1 MKRFFFAAVAAAMV
15 LSCAK
20 APEKSPSV
28 NIIFET
34 DMGNDIDDAIALDML
49 YKYVEA
55 GDVNLLAVCLNKG
68 GQSPAEYMD
77 IMNTWYGHPEV
88 PIGICS
94 LAMQNENHGYTAHV
108 AGMKDEEGNP
118 LFARTVTD
126 VDALPEAVSLYRKIL
141 ASQPDHSVTIASVG
155 FSTNLVLLLD
165 SQADDLSPLSGK
177 ELIAQKVKLLS
188 VMAGGF
194 TEEHR
199 PEYNVLIDV
208 PAAKKVFGEWP
219 GEVVFSP
226 FEVGDVIRY
235 PATSIENDFT
245 WAEPAQPL
253 VEAYKAYLPMPYDR
267 QTWDPTAVLY
277 AVEGGDWFTV
287 SELGEVS
294 VEDDAKTYFTPSATG
309 TRRILSV
316 TDEQASAILDHF
328 ISIVTTKPIK
338 YQN

>member
-1 MKRFFFAAVAAAMV
+1 MKRFLFAAVAAAMV

-20 APEKSPSV
+20 VPEKSPSV
-28 NIIFET
+28 NLIFET
-34 DMGNDIDDAIALDML
+34 DMGNDIDDAIALDMI

-68 GQSPAEYMD
+68 GQSPAEYVD
-77 IMNTWYGHPEV
+77 IMNTWYGHADV

-94 LAMQNENHGYTAHV
+94 QAMQNENHGYTAHV
-108 AGMKDEEGNP
+108 AGMKADDGSP
-118 LFARTVTD
+118 LFARTVAD
-126 VDALPEAVSLYRKIL
+126 VDALPEAVSLYRKLL

-165 SQADDLSPLSGK
+165 SQADSCSPLSGK

-294 VEDDAKTYFTPSATG
+294 VEDDAKTYFAPSETG

-316 TDEQASAILDHF
+316 TDEQASAIREHF
-328 ISIVTTKPIK
+328 IDIVTTKPLK
-338 YQN
+338 YQK